1 MSEDLKYEVDANE
14 ECIHIHLEGCTVNI
28 IRTDEG
34 YVVDL
39 WPPRFGQHCHAV
51 ASTYAYDAEIQ
62 EDV

>member
-1 MSEDLKYEVDANE
+1 MNEAIKYELDVFE
-14 ECIHIHLEGCTVNI
+14 HVIHVHLEGCTVNI

-34 YVVDL
+34 YVVDM
-39 WPPRFGQHCHAV
+39 WPPHFGVSDSPV